1 MTVAELIHQL
11 QQFRDDARVKIQFT
25 NHCADEGKYD
35 WWKNVESVVVY
46 SDEHTPTVT
55 IVAEDD

>member
-1 MTVAELIHQL
+1 MTVAELINQL

-35 WWKNVESVVVY
+35 WWKNVESVRYRDWETDRKSVV
-46 SDEHTPTVT
+46 
-55 IVAEDD
+55 

>member
-11 QQFRDDARVKIQFT
+11 QQFREDANVKIQFT
-25 NHCADEGKYD
+25 NQCDDGGKYD
-35 WWKNVESVVVY
+35 WWQGVQSVVVY